1 MKESYCTHIE
11 INDKTRL
18 DLFTPSCFR
27 VRYSGLN
34 GEKFPAKYEIPFA
47 VGKVTDWDG
56 VPYDEENQGC
66 IKIVKTQDITIKLRL
81 TDGYKGIG
89 FIVFDA
95 DGKRIFPVDQPRY
108 GMFVNKCIVFDSASF
123 FGEFSGCSRYAHVF
137 YDKQTGEYSQMLP
150 MDALLDVFFIYG
162 KTYKQCYA
170 TFNELV
176 GAEPLLPVKAY
187 GGNQTQHLGAKG
199 NQRLLMQTARLLR
212 ERDIPCDNLIIDYEW
227 GDGADGGKELP
238 WGSRLDWSSEYSYPL
253 SPKQMLDELQKLHFD
268 VALIHHSIPDYKD
281 RCDED
286 WVCSPRDPDEWW
298 EKIDKLIFEGVKGTW
313 QDTRQSD
320 VTDSHI
326 YNGFCKRLGKRPH
339 FIADYDMYG
348 ISGWTAEHVFSP
360 IKQRIGGRRTPYRWT
375 GDMTL
380 GSFEELAYQIKAI
393 TNEHGALKGVSY
405 ITNDDMRI
413 GGLKLAVRA
422 EQFMCFNSVMRSH
435 NPKPWETG
443 KDSDELLAR
452 MAIDAEKSDG
462 ALSAE
467 ERSDAQ
473 LLGLIGEDREQER
486 LIKKFLKLR
495 YRLIPYIYTAARQT
509 FDSGI
514 PITRPLMIEFEN
526 DENCNRNQYPRQYMF
541 GDKLL
546 VCPVYTDAPEMKVYF
561 PSGCEWIDF
570 FTGEKHSGGCEEVID
585 TSDLERM
592 PVFVKNGS
600 GITTRNDKNYIV
612 PAENETVNIEI
623 FGTGEDKIELYEDDG
638 QSFGYMTG
646 ECSFTT
652 IYTKT
657 TDKRV
662 EIKILPRQGH
672 YKEAVK
678 KRTFAVVRGGKRI
691 EFEADAQ
698 KTCNFIF
705 DI

>member
-27 VRYSGLN
+27 VRYSGLD

-66 IKIVKTQDITIKLRL
+66 IKTVKTQDITIKLRI

-123 FGEFSGCSRYAHVF
+123 FGEFSGCSRYAHAF

-238 WGSRLDWSSEYSYPL
+238 WGSRLDWSGEYRRPL
-253 SPKQMLDELQKLHFD
+253 SPKQMLDELQNLHFD

-286 WVCSPRDPDEWW
+286 WVCSPCNADEWW
-298 EKIDKLIFEGVKGTW
+298 GKTDELISEGVKGTW

-320 VTDSHI
+320 VTDSRI
-326 YNGFCKRLGKRPH
+326 YDGLCKRLGKRPY
-339 FIADYDMYG
+339 FIANYDMFG

-452 MAIDAEKSDG
+452 MAINAEKSDG

-467 ERSDAQ
+467 EQSDAR
-473 LLGLIGEDREQER
+473 LLGLIGEDEEQER

-570 FTGEKHSGGCEEVID
+570 FTGEKHSGGREQTID

-600 GITTRNDKNYIV
+600 GITMRNDKNYIV

-623 FGTGEDKIELYEDDG
+623 FGTGNDKIVLYEDDG
-638 QSFGYMTG
+638 QSFGYKNG
-646 ECSFTT
+646 EFSFTT

-672 YKEAVK
+672 YKGAVQ